1 MSNNNENQELYN
13 NVLSITRD
21 QLSKAMSLSTELE
34 ALLVIERNKN
44 AELESRLAAL
54 LSSKAEPSEVESEEK
69 KK

>member
-1 MSNNNENQELYN
+1 MSNNENQELYN

-21 QLSKAMSLSTELE
+21 QLSKSMSLATELE

-44 AELESRLAAL
+44 AELEARIAAL
-54 LSSKAEPSEVESEEK
+54 LSSKVESEEK